1 MSNRELCV
9 SMLDSFT
16 DAQLGNVAA
25 MLQTMKKT
33 IEDAIGGDT
42 PNAETIAA
50 MQEVNEMIRTGSG
63 QHFQGTAEELFAMLD
78 AEDDE
83 DA

>member
-16 DAQLGNVAA
+16 EAQLGNVAT
-25 MLQTMKKT
+25 MLQTMKKA
-33 IEDAIGGDT
+33 IEDAIGSDT

-63 QHFQGTAEELFAMLD
+63 QHFQGTTEELFAMLD
-78 AEDDE
+78 AEDEE

>member
-25 MLQTMKKT
+25 MLQTMKKA
-33 IEDAIGGDT
+33 IEDAMGGDI
-42 PNAETIAA
+42 PNAETVEALTEVDTMIA
-50 MQEVNEMIRTGSG
+50 NGTGE
-63 QHFQGTAEELFAMLD
+63 HFTGTTADFFKQLAEG
-78 AEDDE
+78 
-83 DA
+83 

>member
-16 DAQLGNVAA
+16 EAQLGNVVA
-25 MLQTMKKT
+25 MLQTMKQT
-33 IEDAIGGDT
+33 IEDALYNDA
-42 PNAETIAA
+42 PNTETITA
-50 MQEVNEMIRTGSG
+50 MKEADEMIRTGAG
-63 QHFQGTAEELFAMLD
+63 QHFKGNAADFFSMLD
-78 AEDDE
+78 AEDGE